1 MPDTARRQLLWSG
14 MLVAGALSTGVL
26 TGCAALQPG
35 PRTVKISEKK
45 LMEAIARQFPRS
57 NRYLELFDVTLDTP
71 RLRLMPAEN
80 RIGTQLDF
88 TVGMPLV
95 ETRTQRGTLSL
106 SYGLR
111 LEPVDNT
118 VRLTDV
124 RLESLELPDAS
135 PSNAA
140 RFRRMGGAL
149 VEGFASSVMTSAFT
163 SARTFTACSRAASA
177 WARSAYGPTRT
188 RQAGRP
194 LIDAV
199 SMKPGSCE
207 RLR

>member
-1 MPDTARRQLLWSG
+1 MPDTVRRQLLWSG

-71 RLRLMPAEN
+71 RLRLMPVEN

-111 LEPVDNT
+111 LEPADNT
-118 VRLTDV
+118 VRLADV
-124 RLESLELPDAS
+124 RLENMDLPDAS
-135 PSNAA
+135 PAHAA
-140 RFRRMGGAL
+140 RFKRLGGAL
-149 VEGFASSVMTSAFT
+149 VQGLLPDLVVHRLKPEDLEAV
-163 SARTFTACSRAASA
+163 
-177 WARSAYGPTRT
+177 
-188 RQAGRP
+188 GRRGYQPGALRVVPGGLELQLDP
-194 LIDAV
+194 L
-199 SMKPGSCE
+199 P
-207 RLR
+207 R

>member
-14 MLVAGALSTGVL
+14 MLVVGALSTGAL

-35 PRTVKISEKK
+35 PRTVHVSEKK

-95 ETRTQRGTLSL
+95 ETRAQRGTLSL

-111 LEPVDNT
+111 LETSDNT

-124 RLESLELPDAS
+124 RLENMLLPDMA
-135 PSNAA
+135 PAHAA
-140 RFRRMGGAL
+140 RFRRLGGAL
-149 VEGFASSVMTSAFT
+149 VEGLLPDLVVHRLKPEDLEAV
-163 SARTFTACSRAASA
+163 
-177 WARSAYGPTRT
+177 
-188 RQAGRP
+188 GRRGYQPGALRVVPGGLELQLDP
-194 LIDAV
+194 L
-199 SMKPGSCE
+199 P
-207 RLR
+207 R

>member
-1 MPDTARRQLLWSG
+1 MTDTLRRHLFRSG
-14 MLVAGALSTGVL
+14 LLVAGALSIGAL

-35 PRTVKISEKK
+35 PRTVKISEKR
-45 LMEAIARQFPRS
+45 LMEVIARQFPRS

-71 RLRLMPAEN
+71 RLRLMPVEN

-111 LEPVDNT
+111 LEPSDNT

-124 RLESLELPDAS
+124 RLENMLLPDVA
-135 PSNAA
+135 PVHAA
-140 RFRRMGGAL
+140 RFKRLGGAL
-149 VEGFASSVMTSAFT
+149 VEGLLPDLVVHRIKPEDLEAV
-163 SARTFTACSRAASA
+163 
-177 WARSAYGPTRT
+177 
-188 RQAGRP
+188 GRRGYQPGALRVVPGGLELQLDP
-194 LIDAV
+194 L
-199 SMKPGSCE
+199 P
-207 RLR
+207 R

>member
-1 MPDTARRQLLWSG
+1 MPDTARRQWLRW
-14 MLVAGALSTGVL
+14 GALGAAALSAWAL

-35 PRTVKISEKK
+35 PRTIDISEKK

-95 ETRTQRGTLSL
+95 ETRSQRGTLSL

-111 LEPVDNT
+111 LEASDNT

-124 RLESLELPDAS
+124 RLENMRLPDVS
-135 PSNAA
+135 PAHAA
-140 RFRRMGGAL
+140 RFKRLGGAL
-149 VEGFASSVMTSAFT
+149 VEVLLPDLVVHRLKPEDLEAV
-163 SARTFTACSRAASA
+163 
-177 WARSAYGPTRT
+177 
-188 RQAGRP
+188 GRRGYQPGALRVVPGGLELRLDP
-194 LIDAV
+194 L
-199 SMKPGSCE
+199 P
-207 RLR
+207 R

>member
-1 MPDTARRQLLWSG
+1 MTDILRRHLLRSG
-14 MLVAGALSTGVL
+14 ALVAGALSAWTL
-26 TGCAALQPG
+26 SGCAALQPG
-35 PRTVKISEKK
+35 PRTVDISERR
-45 LMEAIARQFPRS
+45 LVEAITRQFPRS
-57 NRYLELFDVTLDTP
+57 NRVLDLFDVTLATP
-71 RLRLMPAEN
+71 KVRLIPAEN
-80 RIGTQLDF
+80 RIGTLLDF

-111 LEPVDNT
+111 LEPGDNT

-149 VEGFASSVMTSAFT
+149 VEGLLPDLVVHRLKPEDL
-163 SARTFTACSRAASA
+163 RTVQGWGYQPGALRVVP
-177 WARSAYGPTRT
+177 GGLEL
-188 RQAGRP
+188 QLDP
-194 LIDAV
+194 L
-199 SMKPGSCE
+199 P
-207 RLR
+207 R